1 MREIQTYFFKFICC
15 KSKKTKAPALKVAA
29 DKAAAEKAAGTGEEA
44 LRNFFKKPKLAPI
57 INPKDGKPIFAPKGP
72 PTLDLLDKLK
82 TRVSFSTD
90 ELLNRRKKEPTTH
103 SVYKL

>member
-1 MREIQTYFFKFICC
+1 MTEIQTYFFRFICC
-15 KSKKTKAPALKVAA
+15 RSKKTKAPALKVAA
-29 DKAAAEKAAGTGEEA
+29 DKAARTGEKA
-44 LRNFFKKPKLAPI
+44 LRNFFEKSKLAPI
-57 INPKDGKPIFAPKGP
+57 IDPKDRNPIFAPKGP